1 MCFHS
6 MQLQCEGSGAQE
18 EFAEEETDVSK
29 GCVEGVVQIIR
40 QSRIMQAGML
50 CKLKKFNI

>member
-40 QSRIMQAGML
+40 QSRIMQAGVL
-50 CKLKKFNI
+50 CKLKKFKI